1 MELVIYRRL
10 SVSHLLF
17 LTKTNLFTFRNPK
30 NVDNGERQSKRSV
43 VDVFVRYP
51 SQSVVDI
58 DDVAN
63 KLNDGSNFP
72 DVSITNFTFPFNQ
85 TDQVIILRQRNASL
99 FWGLIIF
106 CLVVVIIIIVIIFCN
121 CCPGCYYY
129 NDKSKQ
135 KGKLEDLETTFDSKR
150 TEEGDITVL
159 AVRNEKGEN
168 LKDAKFVEILKSAK
182 NRIRSAISR
191 SSSPGP
197 QINAIGSSNVN
208 DRSIQTIHSRLF
220 TASRRPQIW
229 GGNSVRPVQGNNE
242 VLVLQ
247 EANDPYYDRS
257 IVRSNLARNERM
269 FYENEYVNRG
279 YVESIHGDTVRNRRL
294 TDSILVMQN
303 QDRYRPNY
311 PRVNVASV
319 MGDGISS
326 YRAMS
331 LQAPPPLH
339 GHINNYHNT
348 ELNGNE
354 NQNSSSPLQI
364 ESQDQTQMSLNNP
377 GYQRTSTINQNSIM
391 PGEGLQVN
399 SLPCLKSLM
408 NALNWLNLY

>member
-1 MELVIYRRL
+1 M
-10 SVSHLLF
+10 
-17 LTKTNLFTFRNPK
+17 
-30 NVDNGERQSKRSV
+30 
-43 VDVFVRYP
+43 DVFVRYP
-51 SQSVVDI
+51 SESVVDI

-63 KLNDGSNFP
+63 KLSDGSTFP

-85 TDQVIILRQRNASL
+85 TDQVLILRQRNASL

-135 KGKLEDLETTFDSKR
+135 RGKEGQLEDLETTFTSKR

-159 AVRNEKGEN
+159 AVKNERGEN

-197 QINAIGSSNVN
+197 QMNAIDASNVN

-220 TASRRPQIW
+220 TASRRPHIW
-229 GGNSVRPVQGNNE
+229 GGSSVRPAQGNNE

-247 EANDPYYDRS
+247 EASDPYYDRS
-257 IVRSNLARNERM
+257 IVRSNLARNEGM

-303 QDRYRPNY
+303 QDHYHPSY

-339 GHINNYHNT
+339 GHMNNAQ
-348 ELNGNE
+348 LNGNE
-354 NQNSSSPLQI
+354 NQNTSSPLQI
-364 ESQDQTQMSLNNP
+364 ESQDQMQQSLSNP
-377 GYQRTSTINQNSIM
+377 GYQGTSTINQNSIM
-391 PGEGLQVN
+391 QGEGLQVN
-399 SLPCLKSLM
+399 NLLYVRSLM
-408 NALNWLNLY
+408 IQCPLLIKFASNSNLLHFQLDSTTRRW

>member
-1 MELVIYRRL
+1 M
-10 SVSHLLF
+10 
-17 LTKTNLFTFRNPK
+17 
-30 NVDNGERQSKRSV
+30 
-43 VDVFVRYP
+43 DVFVRYP
-51 SQSVVDI
+51 SESVVDI

-63 KLNDGSNFP
+63 KLNDGSTFP
-72 DVSITNFTFPFNQ
+72 DVSITNLTFPFNQ
-85 TDQVIILRQRNASL
+85 TDQVLILRQRNASL

-129 NDKSKQ
+129 NDKGKQ
-135 KGKLEDLETTFDSKR
+135 KGKEGKLEDLETTFTSKR

-182 NRIRSAISR
+182 HRIRSALSR

-197 QINAIGSSNVN
+197 KMNAMDTSNVN

-229 GGNSVRPVQGNNE
+229 GGNSVRPAQGNNE

-247 EANDPYYDRS
+247 EANDPYYDRT
-257 IVRSNLARNERM
+257 IVRSNLARNEGM

-279 YVESIHGDTVRNRRL
+279 YVESVHGDTVRNRRL

-303 QDRYRPNY
+303 QDRYHPNY

-339 GHINNYHNT
+339 DPINNA
-348 ELNGNE
+348 ELNINE
-354 NQNSSSPLQI
+354 NQNASSFLQI
-364 ESQDQTQMSLNNP
+364 ESQDQMQQTLSNP

-391 PGEGLQVN
+391 PGGGLQVN
-399 SLPCLKSLM
+399 VCEVFDGCILIAHLLFYMP
-408 NALNWLNLY
+408 

>member
-1 MELVIYRRL
+1 M
-10 SVSHLLF
+10 SVTPILF
-17 LTKTNLFTFRNPK
+17 LTKTQLFTFRNPK

-51 SQSVVDI
+51 SESVVDI

-63 KLNDGSNFP
+63 KLNDGSTFP

-85 TDQVIILRQRNASL
+85 TDQVLILRQRNASL

-135 KGKLEDLETTFDSKR
+135 KGKEGKLEDLETTFTSKR

-197 QINAIGSSNVN
+197 QMNAVDASNVN

-229 GGNSVRPVQGNNE
+229 GGNSVRPAQGNNE

-257 IVRSNLARNERM
+257 IVRSNLARNEGM

-279 YVESIHGDTVRNRRL
+279 YVESVHGDTVRNRRL

-303 QDRYRPNY
+303 QDRYHPNY
-311 PRVNVASV
+311 PGVNVASV

-331 LQAPPPLH
+331 LQAPPQLH
-339 GHINNYHNT
+339 DNINNHHNAQ
-348 ELNGNE
+348 LNGNE
-354 NQNSSSPLQI
+354 NQNPSSFLQI
-364 ESQDQTQMSLNNP
+364 ESQDQMQLSLSNP
-377 GYQRTSTINQNSIM
+377 GYQRTSTINQNSVT
-391 PGEGLQVN
+391 PGGGLQVN
-399 SLPCLKSLM
+399 VFEVFTECIQ
-408 NALNWLNLY
+408 

>member
-1 MELVIYRRL
+1 MQR
-10 SVSHLLF
+10 
-17 LTKTNLFTFRNPK
+17 FTFRNPK

-51 SQSVVDI
+51 SESVVDI

-63 KLNDGSNFP
+63 KLSDGSTFP

-85 TDQVIILRQRNASL
+85 TDQVLILRQRNASL

-168 LKDAKFVEILKSAK
+168 INDAKFVEILKSAK
-182 NRIRSAISR
+182 NRIRSAVSR
-191 SSSPGP
+191 HSSPGP
-197 QINAIGSSNVN
+197 HGSAREDSNVN

-229 GGNSVRPVQGNNE
+229 GGNSVRPAQGNNE

-257 IVRSNLARNERM
+257 RVRSNLARNDGM
-269 FYENEYVNRG
+269 FYENEYANRG
-279 YVESIHGDTVRNRRL
+279 YVESVQGDAVRNRRL
-294 TDSILVMQN
+294 TDSILLMQN
-303 QDRYRPNY
+303 QDRYHPNY

-331 LQAPPPLH
+331 LQAPPPLND
-339 GHINNYHNT
+339 HINNYHNA
-348 ELNGNE
+348 ELNRTE
-354 NQNSSSPLQI
+354 NQNPSSLLQI
-364 ESQDQTQMSLNNP
+364 ESQDQTQQSSINA
-377 GYQRTSTINQNSIM
+377 GYTRTSTINQNSLIQ
-391 PGEGLQVN
+391 GEGLQVN
-399 SLPCLKSLM
+399 IL
-408 NALNWLNLY
+408 